1 MDPIL
6 QALNDWR
13 QSTEFP
19 PLLPYLRAL
28 LIPVLFGGPTV
39 LVHLLT
45 RDDLLADIR
54 AALRDAG
61 LSDKQAA
68 ADMAISKGLCSRK
81 LHGDKPLSVDAL
93 AHLSPEFF
101 QWLAV
106 RLAARVGVPVA
117 VDAGT
122 KLARQARMGL
132 PSHKEG
138 VA

>member
-1 MDPIL
+1 MDAIL
-6 QALNDWR
+6 RTLNDWR
-13 QSTEFP
+13 QSTEFTE
-19 PLLPYLRAL
+19 LLPYFRAAL
-28 LIPVLFGGPTV
+28 SGVWTGAMLALAS
-39 LVHLLT
+39 LLT

-68 ADMAISKGLCSRK
+68 ADMAISNGLCSRK

-122 KLARQARMGL
+122 KLARRARMGL